1 MHRMPAEPD
10 WAHSTSASYE
20 KAGWNAGDT
29 TATLGETVSLQTA
42 GDLHKTWAHPPG
54 KDDL

>member
-29 TATLGETVSLQTA
+29 TATQQVTSIRHGLTLLVKMIYEF
-42 GDLHKTWAHPPG
+42 
-54 KDDL
+54 